1 MPGRPQ
7 RDEGRG
13 TTRWLTTFNDLV
25 TLLMVFFVL
34 IFTMATTDVA
44 KLKQFQV
51 SVMKGLGVLE
61 EGEGAS
67 LGLIESFGDKGDR
80 TGAISGEDIFEG
92 DEPVADYLDAL
103 ESFEGAEI
111 RLRGRDRI
119 MSLQGSA
126 LFDSGSADISP
137 EAFPVLR
144 ELSRI
149 VRAHSGRV
157 RVEGHTDNIPIF
169 TQKYASN
176 WELSTARA
184 VSIVKFLI
192 EEGGIPPGRLS
203 AVGYGELRPLA
214 ANDTPE
220 GCARNRRV
228 EIVLAIGE
236 ER

>member
-1 MPGRPQ
+1 M
-7 RDEGRG
+7 RG
-13 TTRWLTTFNDLV
+13 APKREEAGGATRWLTTFNDLV

-34 IFTMATTDVA
+34 LFTMASTDVA

-51 SVMKGLGVLE
+51 SVMRGLGVLE

-67 LGLIESFGDKGDR
+67 LGIIESFGDKGDK
-80 TGAISGEDIFEG
+80 TGAVAGEQILEG
-92 DEPVADYLDAL
+92 EKLIADHMDAL
-103 ESFEGAEI
+103 ESFEGTEI
-111 RLRGRDRI
+111 RLRGTDRI
-119 MSLQGSA
+119 MSLEGAA
-126 LFDSGSADISP
+126 LFESGSADISP
-137 EAFPVLR
+137 AAFPVLK

-149 VRAHSGRV
+149 IQDHSCRV

-169 TQKYASN
+169 TEKYASN

-192 EEGGIPPGRLS
+192 EEGGVSPERLS

-220 GCARNRRV
+220 RRSRNRRV

-236 ER
+236 EE